1 MTFNPAVPSSI
12 GLICTYFSGRDQN
25 LVMVGFGGTGSF
37 AFTFGVV
44 FGGVLSGRSTIPYL
58 TQISQTSEQEASAGY
73 AETPN
78 SEMMRLTST
87 RLALP
92 QRYIFRILAL
102 LPPFS
107 PSWAGSSSQ
116 MSDKLRLPN
125 ASLRWISPEPD

>member
-1 MTFNPAVPSSI
+1 
-12 GLICTYFSGRDQN
+12 
-25 LVMVGFGGTGSF
+25 MVGFGGTGSF

-92 QRYIFRILAL
+92 QRYIFRILAPL
-102 LPPFS
+102 TAILAVMGWIIFPDERQIAATERK
-107 PSWAGSSSQ
+107 PSLDFAGAG
-116 MSDKLRLPN
+116 LGTV
-125 ASLRWISPEPD
+125 